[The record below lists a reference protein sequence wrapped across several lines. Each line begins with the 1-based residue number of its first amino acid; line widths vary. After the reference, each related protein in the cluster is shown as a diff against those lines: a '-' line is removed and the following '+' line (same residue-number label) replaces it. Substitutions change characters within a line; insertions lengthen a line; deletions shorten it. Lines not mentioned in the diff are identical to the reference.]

1 MQGLNATRVLPISG
15 QGLQA
20 AAGLQFLVSNHHL
33 LLVRFGNLGI
43 KNMISVLNLLD
54 GCRQT

>member
-1 MQGLNATRVLPISG
+1 MQGLNGTRVLPISG

-20 AAGLQFLVSNHHL
+20 AAGLQFLLSNHHL
-33 LLVRFGNLGI
+33 LLVRFGTLGDQ
-43 KNMISVLNLLD
+43 NMVSVLNLLG